1 LISFV
6 FQDLRGSDIFYLSS
20 IPYLGIKGLDEIAN
34 QISRKSIH
42 VIIYGILT
50 LLIWYSFPKLD
61 IHLPMKIFVCAVLSI
76 LFAISDEFH
85 QYFIPGR
92 CCNAEGVFFDL
103 IGIAAVIAWLGIKDR
118 GRKSDVG
125 KGQKSR
131 QKDGGQAEVGGQ
143 MSEGQEQETAAY
155 AQLRRGREDGKGQ
168 RSRQKDGG
176 QAEVGDQKSE
186 GQ

>member
-1 LISFV
+1 MNRKYLTLLLMWIA
-6 FQDLRGSDIFYLSS
+6 LIFYVSS

-61 IHLPMKIFVCAVLSI
+61 IHLPMKILLCTVLSI

-103 IGIAAVIAWLGIKDR
+103 IGIAAVIAWLGIKRSSVPPATASSHDN
-118 GRKSDVG
+118 
-125 KGQKSR
+125 
-131 QKDGGQAEVGGQ
+131 QAR
-143 MSEGQEQETAAY
+143 
-155 AQLRRGREDGKGQ
+155 QLRK
-168 RSRQKDGG
+168 
-176 QAEVGDQKSE
+176 
-186 GQ
+186 